1 MHYSPSM
8 RSARPLVLALCSML
22 CLAAGVVVA
31 PPAQA
36 DDCGVSLINIKHN
49 QRYSNYF
56 HGPTWEV
63 IGSSPTT
70 LSFTNALA
78 YNNSFSATVTLNA
91 QIVSAALGFIVGK
104 TITTQTGAT
113 FPVPADAHRWVLQ
126 AGTVDDLV
134 TFDVKSNCG
143 GVIGQGHAT
152 ETGPITVRH
161 FQLETGGYSAP
172 GQGARPRPSL

>member
-8 RSARPLVLALCSML
+8 RSARPLVLAICSML

-36 DDCGVSLINIKHN
+36 DDCDVSLINIKHN

-104 TITTQTGAT
+104 PITTQTGAT
-113 FPVPADAHRWVLQ
+113 FPV
-126 AGTVDDLV
+126 
-134 TFDVKSNCG
+134 
-143 GVIGQGHAT
+143 
-152 ETGPITVRH
+152 
-161 FQLETGGYSAP
+161 
-172 GQGARPRPSL
+172 

>member
-1 MHYSPSM
+1 M

-63 IGSSPTT
+63 IGLSRATSKGPLFCHKLGTT
-70 LSFTNALA
+70 
-78 YNNSFSATVTLNA
+78 SAV
-91 QIVSAALGFIVGK
+91 VG
-104 TITTQTGAT
+104 
-113 FPVPADAHRWVLQ
+113 RVLIF
-126 AGTVDDLV
+126 V
-134 TFDVKSNCG
+134 
-143 GVIGQGHAT
+143 
-152 ETGPITVRH
+152 
-161 FQLETGGYSAP
+161 
-172 GQGARPRPSL
+172 